1 MKVTRIQTLW
11 TVATVVLGVTA
22 DGAHAQATSTG
33 SGQAWP
39 SKTVRIIVPFAPGGT
54 TDVLAR
60 MLGKKYS
67 ETFGQ
72 PFVVEN
78 RAGAGGMIGTDVAIK
93 APADGYTL
101 LFTSASLS
109 VNTTLLASKVKLDPT
124 KDLAP
129 VIWASSV
136 PLVLVLHPSVPA
148 KTVQELVALS
158 KRQKSGLNAGHN
170 GSGTTGHIAVEML
183 AQQTGAK
190 VVPIAY
196 KGGGPTTTAVLGGE
210 IDLVFSTLTTVKPHI
225 EAGRVRALAVT
236 TRKPSSIFPKLPT
249 MDSIY
254 PGFESDNWFGMFV
267 VTGTPKEIVTRLHAL
282 AAEALKS
289 SEIRDFI
296 ARDGGDIVASSPE
309 ELGAHLKN
317 EIARYAKVIRA
328 ANIKPE

>member
-1 MKVTRIQTLW
+1 MVRTILAAALIAAPLS
-11 TVATVVLGVTA
+11 VAA
-22 DGAHAQATSTG
+22 
-33 SGQAWP
+33 QAWP
-39 SKTVRIIVPFAPGGT
+39 SKTVRMIVPFAPGGT

-60 MLGKKYS
+60 MLARRYG
-67 ETFGQ
+67 ETLGQ

-78 RAGAGGMIGTDVAIK
+78 RSGAGGMIGTEVAIK

-109 VNTTLLASKVKLDPT
+109 VNTTLFASKIKLDPI

-129 VIWASSV
+129 VVWASSV
-136 PLVLVLHPSVPA
+136 PLVLTLHPSVPA

-158 KRQKSGLNAGHN
+158 KKQKAGLNAGHN
-170 GSGTTGHIAVEML
+170 GSGTTSHIAVEML

-210 IDLVFSTLTTVKPHI
+210 IDFVFSTLTTVKPHI

-267 VTGTPKEIVTRLHAL
+267 VAATPKEIVTRLHSL
-282 AAEALKS
+282 AVETLKS
-289 SEIRDFI
+289 PEVRDFI
-296 ARDGGDIVASSPE
+296 VRDGGDIIAGGPE
-309 ELGAHLKN
+309 EFGAHFRN

-328 ANIKPE
+328 GGIKGE

>member
-1 MKVTRIQTLW
+1 MVRGFVLAALLSAPFVAFGQT
-11 TVATVVLGVTA
+11 
-22 DGAHAQATSTG
+22 
-33 SGQAWP
+33 WP
-39 SKTVRIIVPFAPGGT
+39 GKTVRIIVPFAPGGT

-60 MLGKKYS
+60 MLARRYG
-67 ETFGQ
+67 ETLGQ

-78 RAGAGGMIGTDVAIK
+78 RSGAGGMIDTEVAIK

-109 VNTTLLASKVKLDPT
+109 VNTTLFASKIKLDPT

-129 VIWASSV
+129 VVWASSV
-136 PLVLVLHPSVPA
+136 PLVLTLHPSVPA

-158 KRQKSGLNAGHN
+158 KKQKGGLNAGHN
-170 GSGTTGHIAVEML
+170 GSGTTSHIAVEML

-210 IDLVFSTLTTVKPHI
+210 IDFVFSTLTTVKPHI

-267 VTGTPKEIVTRLHAL
+267 AAATPKEIVTRLHGL
-282 AAEALKS
+282 AVETLKS
-289 SEIRDFI
+289 AEVRDFI
-296 ARDGGDIVASSPE
+296 VRDGGDIVAGGPE
-309 ELGAHLKN
+309 EFGAHFRS

-328 ANIKPE
+328 GGIKPE

>member
-1 MKVTRIQTLW
+1 MRATMLRTL
-11 TVATVVLGVTA
+11 VAAALIAAPLSVA
-22 DGAHAQATSTG
+22 A
-33 SGQAWP
+33 QAWP
-39 SKTVRIIVPFAPGGT
+39 NKTVRIIVPFAPGGT

-60 MLGKKYS
+60 MLARRYS
-67 ETFGQ
+67 ETLGQ

-78 RAGAGGMIGTDVAIK
+78 RSGAGGMIGTEVAVK

-109 VNTTLLASKVKLDPT
+109 VNTTLFASKIKLDPT

-129 VIWASSV
+129 VVWASSV
-136 PLVLVLHPSVPA
+136 PLVLTLHPSVPA

-158 KRQKSGLNAGHN
+158 KKQKAGLNAGHN
-170 GSGTTGHIAVEML
+170 GSGTTSHIAVEML

-210 IDLVFSTLTTVKPHI
+210 IDFVFSTLTTVKSHI
-225 EAGRVRALAVT
+225 EAGRVSALAVT
-236 TRKPSSIFPKLPT
+236 TRKPSSIFPRLPT

-267 VTGTPKEIVTRLHAL
+267 AAATPKEIVTRLHGL
-282 AAEALKS
+282 AVETLKS
-289 SEIRDFI
+289 PEVRDFI
-296 ARDGGDIVASSPE
+296 VRDGGDIIAGGPE
-309 ELGAHLKN
+309 EFGNHFRN

-328 ANIKPE
+328 GNIKGE